1 MIPDF
6 FLWFKVRK
14 RKVRENE
21 VERSI
26 GNPAGGISGRLIY
39 HDGRNSRIGKIK
51 PWGIVASS
59 IPYTITCV
67 FGMEMGNATILFHVV
82 LVLLQILLL
91 RKNFKWINLCQVVV
105 GIIFGKFTTLCNS
118 LVALLPSTD
127 NMLIRLGMMLISV
140 VLIAVGIFF
149 YLPANIMPLAGE
161 GAMQAVSTI
170 TGIVFPKVKIGFDCS
185 MVIISLVTCLIAI
198 HSVGSVGIGTV
209 MAAVLVGFVLGLV
222 TKAFGTWRDHLY
234 YGRIS

>member
-1 MIPDF
+1 
-6 FLWFKVRK
+6 
-14 RKVRENE
+14 
-21 VERSI
+21 
-26 GNPAGGISGRLIY
+26 
-39 HDGRNSRIGKIK
+39 
-51 PWGIVASS
+51 
-59 IPYTITCV
+59 
-67 FGMEMGNATILFHVV
+67 
-82 LVLLQILLL
+82 
-91 RKNFKWINLCQVVV
+91 
-105 GIIFGKFTTLCNS
+105 
-118 LVALLPSTD
+118 
-127 NMLIRLGMMLISV
+127 MLIRLGMMLISV

-170 TGIVFPKVKIGFDCS
+170 TGIAFPKVKIGFDCS
-185 MVIISLVTCLIAI
+185 MVVISLGACLIAI